1 MSLKN
6 PFETRQMITPS
17 NYMPFIFADSGTNI
31 VPNELIS
38 ADVALHNS
46 DLYSV
51 TSLISADIAGAL
63 FTGLNTKS
71 LELLNKPS
79 HLTSRYNFWQT
90 VVLEILLSGNAFVV
104 IDGKELR
111 YIPNQNVMLDL
122 TNDVLSYQIT
132 PFGDYQGGTY
142 KAKSVLHFKIM
153 AHGVNGGEL
162 IGHSPLESLV
172 NEVQQQE
179 QANKLS
185 LATIARAINP
195 TSLINIPDAV
205 VSPDAKENV
214 RKEFEKAN
222 TGSNAGRTLVLDQS
236 ADFQSISIN
245 ADVAKFLNNA
255 IYQRTQISKAFGVPD
270 SYLNGQ
276 GDQQSNLE
284 MIQNMYVNG
293 LNRYIEPIVSEVQSK
308 LGDGIVLDM
317 SSILDYSNA
326 TLKQD
331 ILNFVDKGILDAPQA
346 QKILIDKGVINL

>member
-1 MSLKN
+1 MSIKN

-31 VPNELIS
+31 VPNEMIS
-38 ADVALHNS
+38 ADTALRNS
-46 DLYSV
+46 DIYSV
-51 TSLISADIAGAL
+51 VSLISADIAGAIYIG
-63 FTGLNTKS
+63 TNQNALNV
-71 LELLNKPS
+71 LNNPS

-90 VVLEILLSGNAFVV
+90 VILEILLSGNAFVV

-122 TNDVLSYQIT
+122 TNDILSYQIT

-162 IGHSPLESLV
+162 VGHSPLESLV
-172 NEVQQQE
+172 NEVQQQA
-179 QANKLS
+179 QADRLS
-185 LATIARAINP
+185 MATLARAINP
-195 TSLINIPDAV
+195 TSLIKIPDAV
-205 VSPDAKENV
+205 VSPEAKENV

-245 ADVAKFLNNA
+245 ADIAKYLNSA
-255 IYQRTQISKAFGVPD
+255 TYQRQQISKAFGVPD

-276 GDQQSNLE
+276 GDQQSSLK
-284 MIQNMYVNG
+284 MIQNMYLNS
-293 LNRYIEPIVSEVQSK
+293 LNRYIEPLISEIQLKFS
-308 LGDGIVLDM
+308 DDISLDLN
-317 SSILDYSNA
+317 SILDYSNA

-331 ILNFVDKGILDAPQA
+331 LLNFVDKGILDGSQA